1 MKEKVIAIFDI
12 GKTNKKILLFD
23 YDLGLV
29 SETEQRFTEIDDDDG
44 FPCEDIERLEVW
56 IRDTVSRLAKSEKY
70 DLTAINFATYGAT
83 LAFLDQSGKR
93 ITPVYNYLKPVHEK
107 IPERIYKKYG
117 GQDEFCRR
125 TASPALGMLN
135 SGIQI
140 LWLKYQKAG
149 LFEKVKYIL
158 HFPQYLSYLLS
169 GKIYSEHTSLGC
181 HTALWDFDNMNYHP
195 WTSEE
200 GLELPDPVDIS
211 TTEKV
216 DINGK
221 NLCVGIG
228 IHDSSSSL
236 VPYFSGS
243 IGKFILLSTGTWCI
257 NMNPFNREIL
267 TAEQLD
273 LDCLCYL
280 SISQQPV
287 KSSRIFLGHLHETA
301 VNQLNNHFKTSA
313 GYYKNVKPDKRIL
326 TDCMQ
331 KRGKNKF
338 FFDNLPYSRELRA
351 DCDYYTFKTFE
362 DAYHQLMIELT
373 DLTIEAIDLILPVDD
388 DIENI
393 YITGGFADNQLFCT
407 LISKAYPMKY
417 VYTSEIANATALGAA
432 NVILQSVAPGN
443 KPVLNLGLK
452 RC

>member
-1 MKEKVIAIFDI
+1 MKEKVIAVFDI
-12 GKTNKKILLFD
+12 GKTNKKVILFD
-23 YDLGLV
+23 YNLKLV
-29 SETEQRFTEIDDDDG
+29 SETEQRFTEINDDDG
-44 FPCEDIERLEVW
+44 FPCEDIERLEEW
-56 IRDTVSRLAKSEKY
+56 IRDNVNILAKSEKY

-83 LAFLDQSGKR
+83 LTFLDQSGKR
-93 ITPVYNYLKPVHEK
+93 IAPVYNYLKPVYEK

-135 SGIQI
+135 SGIQA
-140 LWLKYQKAG
+140 LWLKYRKPEY
-149 LFEKVKYIL
+149 FEKVRYIL
-158 HFPQYLSYLLS
+158 HFPQYLSYLLT
-169 GKIYSEHTSLGC
+169 GKIYSEPTSLGC

-195 WTSEE
+195 WTSAE
-200 GLELPDPVDIS
+200 GLKLPDPVDIS

-216 DINGK
+216 NINGK
-221 NLCVGIG
+221 TVQVGIG

-243 IGKFILLSTGTWCI
+243 KGKFILLSTGTWCI
-257 NMNPFNREIL
+257 NMNPFNSEIL

-287 KSSRIFLGHLHETA
+287 KSSRLFLGHLHKTA
-301 VNQLNNHFKTSA
+301 VNQLNNHFKTDA
-313 GYYKNVKPDKRIL
+313 DHYKNIKPDKSIL
-326 TDCMQ
+326 TDCFQ
-331 KRGKNKF
+331 KRGKNRF
-338 FFDNLPYSRELRA
+338 FFDNLPYSRELKTG
-351 DCDYYTFKTFE
+351 CDYYTFITFE
-362 DAYHQLMIELT
+362 EAYHQLMIELT
-373 DLTIEAIDLILPVDD
+373 EITVEAIDFILPVDD

-407 LISKAYPMKY
+407 LISNAYPMKY
-417 VYTSEIANATALGAA
+417 VYTSEISNSTALGAA
-432 NVILQSVAPGN
+432 IVILQTIAPDN
-443 KPVLNLGLK
+443 KPVLNLGLN